1 MTHMNIREKL
11 KHLDQ
16 RWGLR
21 DNRRLLIFI
30 IACSI
35 VPAAVLLSVAY
46 HQAISSARTTL
57 EDAID
62 IAVSQT
68 GDLLADGEL
77 LLRRIATDIGD
88 PTTLATHKL
97 LFRYV
102 YTDIR
107 FRGAGIVNADG
118 LIVSTSIGI
127 ADPPWSAPEGT
138 GFDRG
143 NDKMQILGPLREL
156 ITQEMSIVLALAGR
170 DRQIDV
176 FLMVDPA
183 LLKFFLEIIPDLELG
198 PHGAVGFETDDGR
211 LLGGIGNSDALR
223 NLRQGSGDNR
233 IRVLRSTE
241 NGAVHVI
248 GEIPKRWALRHWYK
262 SLWLGGPLSILACA
276 ILMVVFLRRTAMF
289 RDLDYDLKLALSRDQ
304 FQVLYQPILDLRTHR
319 CIGAETLLRWHHP
332 TQGMVLPG
340 LFIPKAEE
348 TGIIIGLTDWLIDR
362 VMNDQP
368 AILGAA
374 AGDLYTSVNIS
385 CVQLNKGQV
394 QRLIRATEEL
404 KHRSEGRLIF
414 EITESVS
421 IEDGNSNFWENVSN
435 LRRHGAIF
443 ALDDFGTGYSSH
455 AYLNRLDLDYM
466 KIDRHFIQVI
476 NKPDRSIVVL
486 DSMISLGKQL
496 GLTLIAEGIET
507 EEQREILISKG
518 VVYGQGWLFSHPLP
532 LDDYV
537 SFLQKQKR

>member
-1 MTHMNIREKL
+1 MHIREKL
-11 KHLDQ
+11 KRLDQ
-16 RWGLR
+16 RWGFR

-35 VPAAVLLSVAY
+35 VPAAVLLLAAH
-46 HQAISSARTTL
+46 HQAISSARTEL
-57 EDAID
+57 ENAIN
-62 IAVSQT
+62 IAVNQT

-88 PTTLATHKL
+88 PTTPATSKL
-97 LFRYV
+97 LLRSV

-118 LIVSTSIGI
+118 LIVVTSLGI
-127 ADPPWSAPEGT
+127 ADPPWPVPEGT

-156 ITQEMSIVLALAGR
+156 IMQEASIFLALAGR
-170 DRQIDV
+170 NRQLDV
-176 FLMVDPA
+176 FLSVDPA
-183 LLKFFLEIIPDLELG
+183 LLTLFLEIIPNLELG
-198 PHGAVGFETDDGR
+198 PQGAVGFETEDGR
-211 LLGGIGNSDALR
+211 LLGGIGNRDALR
-223 NLRQGSGDNR
+223 NLRSGSDDDR
-233 IRVLRSTE
+233 IRVLKSTE
-241 NGAVHVI
+241 NGAIHVI
-248 GEIPKRWALRHWYK
+248 GEIPKRWALRHWYN
-262 SLWLGGPLSILACA
+262 SLWFGVPLSLLACA
-276 ILMVVFLRRTAMF
+276 LLVMVFLRRVGMAG
-289 RDLDYDLKLALSRDQ
+289 DLDYDLKLALSRNQ

-394 QRLIRATEEL
+394 QRLIRATEKL
-404 KHRSEGRLIF
+404 KRRSEGRLIF

-421 IEDGNSNFWENVSN
+421 IDDGN
-435 LRRHGAIF
+435 
-443 ALDDFGTGYSSH
+443 
-455 AYLNRLDLDYM
+455 
-466 KIDRHFIQVI
+466 
-476 NKPDRSIVVL
+476 
-486 DSMISLGKQL
+486 
-496 GLTLIAEGIET
+496 
-507 EEQREILISKG
+507 
-518 VVYGQGWLFSHPLP
+518 
-532 LDDYV
+532 
-537 SFLQKQKR
+537 